1 MVDRVAFWTGSK
13 RAPLGFE
20 RVCKEVVDI
29 LRQYGINTVQGDQY
43 AAPAI
48 QQEFLKLGI
57 SYREVTFGRHTRPKI
72 FNNLKHVIQ
81 QRKIELLDDPN
92 LLRQLRSLEERK
104 GADGNLDVRADN
116 GVKDDVA
123 IVLAL
128 YVFELSQSLYDSA
141 PTPITFDR
149 VARPWDGRMPEP
161 SQRLDGFSVCQLDCA
176 KFPKCWDTGHC
187 ECCGF

>member
-1 MVDRVAFWTGSK
+1 VVDRVAFWTGSK

-161 SQRLDGFSVCQLDCA
+161 SRRLDGFSVCQLDCA
-176 KFPKCWDTGHC
+176 KFPKCCDTGHC